1 MDVSVFITSYNQK
14 EFLREAIESVLSQT
28 HMPDEIIIADDKSK
42 DGSRELIR
50 EYEKSHP
57 DLIQPLFQERNVGIP
72 KNKNAAY
79 QATTGDLVTYLDGD
93 DRFRPRKIEVDLETL
108 NANPKADIVCANVA
122 YIDPQGRETG
132 TWCENKDNVPTGDVA
147 TEVLAR
153 GFPKGNLF
161 RNEMVRREEVARTGF
176 YDKDLPLYEDWELRI
191 RLSQQS
197 HLAYAHEITS
207 EYRKSPQGISRS
219 HAGRHL
225 DACIRIYRKHRSTIE
240 SLKDD
245 ERRYVNQRI
254 RPWIGQFAWRAFRSA
269 IGQGDRTSAWAYL
282 VDAMKF
288 APQSADVRA
297 LAQYCLPQS
306 FVDTIRSLRG

>member
-79 QATTGDLVTYLDGD
+79 RATTGDLVTYLDGD
-93 DRFRPRKIEVDLETL
+93 DRFRPRKIEVDLETF

-122 YIDPQGRETG
+122 YINPQGRQIG
-132 TWCENKDNVPTGDVA
+132 TWCEEEDNVPTGDVA
-147 TEVLAR
+147 TEVLGR
-153 GFPKGNLF
+153 DFPTGNLF
-161 RNEMVRREEVARTGF
+161 RNEMVRREVLARVDLMDPGF
-176 YDKDLPLYEDWELRI
+176 KMYHDWELRI
-191 RLSQQS
+191 RLCRAA
-197 HLAYAHEITS
+197 HLACNDEVTA
-207 EYRKSPQGISRS
+207 EYRKNPQGVSS
-219 HAGRHL
+219 SQAGCHFDEVARV
-225 DACIRIYRKHRSTIE
+225 YQKHRYYIE
-240 SLKDD
+240 TLSPVVR
-245 ERRYVNQRI
+245 EQVNQKL

-269 IGQGDRTSAWAYL
+269 IGRGDRMSAWAYL
-282 VDAMKF
+282 IDAMKF
-288 APQSADVRA
+288 APQSIDVRA
-297 LAQYCLPQS
+297 LAQFCLSKS
-306 FVDTIRSLRG
+306 FVDKIRSLRG